1 MGRKEARVKVC
12 GIPCLFH
19 DARIERNTV
28 PEGMY
33 QYEIGGDDDS
43 GAESERVKGA
53 VWDNLF
59 GTLICNQ

>member
-1 MGRKEARVKVC
+1 MTRYDYNKEHFERVKVC

-43 GAESERVKGA
+43 GAEPEEFR
-53 VWDNLF
+53 
-59 GTLICNQ
+59 